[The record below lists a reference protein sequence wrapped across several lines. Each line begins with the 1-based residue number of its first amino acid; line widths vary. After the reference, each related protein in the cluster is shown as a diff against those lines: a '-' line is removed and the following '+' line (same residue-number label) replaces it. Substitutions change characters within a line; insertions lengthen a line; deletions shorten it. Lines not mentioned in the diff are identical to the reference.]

1 LARYNFYRAQLG
13 VAELQAQRPYLTL
26 TLSRVH
32 AAKGAEA
39 DYAILV
45 GVKGGRYSFSSEIAD
60 DPLLDPVLSAREH
73 F

>member
-1 LARYNFYRAQLG
+1 MLARYNFYRAQLG
-13 VAELQAQRPYLTL
+13 VAELQAQRPYL